1 MYNDNIPLTRLK
13 DFYGL
18 IDRLKEAKQA
28 IAIFTHVRE
37 EFKSRHLR
45 SIVSYDTEEGEDRGI
60 FPNIDTAVGEF
71 EALIQW

>member
-1 MYNDNIPLTRLK
+1 MK

-37 EFKSRHLR
+37 DFKSEHLR
-45 SIVSYDTEEGEDRGI
+45 KIVTYDSEEANDSAHKGGL
-60 FPNIDTAVGEF
+60 FPDIDAAVGEF